1 MRFKEP
7 EVLVDGAGDAR
18 EQVRRTGVAG
28 FARGFD
34 GGADEG
40 TVSRDALDESLQV
53 IFAVLYIGRVFGDL
67 RGGGSAADGAGGDTA
82 ELNGALGEVVG
93 LLVEMVDDFVE
104 KLVEGDKV
112 RALHVPVGVLHLA
125 AEVIRV
131 RQARIQDRDDFFADG
146 FREVVGRRQQRRAFG
161 LFFFCHTPR
170 MRWNRRKI
178 QPVCY
183 HDNVRVQVLF
193 FGLLRDIAGRSE
205 TTLELPAGATAGTVF
220 DHFAGQFPSLL
231 EMKRSV
237 MLARNEEF
245 TAEGTPL
252 ADGDVVALLPPV
264 SGGSGPWIHQ
274 IVTEPLGNFY
284 GLTREPIDVAALAR
298 QLLQPR
304 DGAFVN
310 FEGVVRDNTKGRATK
325 YLDYECYEAMAIKLM
340 AQIGDEITA
349 AHPISRIALVHRLG
363 RMEIG
368 ETSVA
373 VIAFSPHRK
382 PAFDA
387 ALEGINKL
395 KKLVPIWKKEHFVDG
410 EVWVDGEW
418 DESLTR

>member
-1 MRFKEP
+1 MP
-7 EVLVDGAGDAR
+7 GN
-18 EQVRRTGVAG
+18 
-28 FARGFD
+28 
-34 GGADEG
+34 
-40 TVSRDALDESLQV
+40 
-53 IFAVLYIGRVFGDL
+53 
-67 RGGGSAADGAGGDTA
+67 RGG
-82 ELNGALGEVVG
+82 
-93 LLVEMVDDFVE
+93 
-104 KLVEGDKV
+104 
-112 RALHVPVGVLHLA
+112 
-125 AEVIRV
+125 
-131 RQARIQDRDDFFADG
+131 
-146 FREVVGRRQQRRAFG
+146 
-161 LFFFCHTPR
+161 
-170 MRWNRRKI
+170 I

-193 FGLLRDIAGRSE
+193 FGLLRDIAGQAQ
-205 TTLELPAGATAGTVF
+205 TTLELPVGATAGAVF
-220 DHFAGQFPSLL
+220 DHFAAQFPALG

-237 MLARNEEF
+237 MLARNQEF
-245 TAEGTPL
+245 TAAGTLLSEG
-252 ADGDVVALLPPV
+252 DEIALLPPV

-274 IVTEPLGNFY
+274 LVTEPQGNFY
-284 GLTREPIDVAALAR
+284 GLTREPIDGAALAR

-340 AQIGDEITA
+340 AQIGDAIAE

-395 KKLVPIWKKEHFVDG
+395 KKLVPIWKKEYFVDG

-418 DESLTR
+418 DESLTSER

>member
-1 MRFKEP
+1 MRRNR
-7 EVLVDGAGDAR
+7 G
-18 EQVRRTGVAG
+18 RT
-28 FARGFD
+28 
-34 GGADEG
+34 
-40 TVSRDALDESLQV
+40 
-53 IFAVLYIGRVFGDL
+53 
-67 RGGGSAADGAGGDTA
+67 
-82 ELNGALGEVVG
+82 
-93 LLVEMVDDFVE
+93 
-104 KLVEGDKV
+104 
-112 RALHVPVGVLHLA
+112 
-125 AEVIRV
+125 
-131 RQARIQDRDDFFADG
+131 
-146 FREVVGRRQQRRAFG
+146 
-161 LFFFCHTPR
+161 
-170 MRWNRRKI
+170 

-193 FGLLRDIAGRSE
+193 FGLLRDIAGQAQ
-205 TTLELPAGATAGTVF
+205 TTLELPAGATAGAVF
-220 DHFAGQFPSLL
+220 DHFAARFPALG

-237 MLARNEEF
+237 MLARNQEF
-245 TAEGTPL
+245 AAAGTELAEG
-252 ADGDVVALLPPV
+252 DEIALLPPV

-274 IVTEPLGNFY
+274 LVTEPKGNFY
-284 GLTREPIDVAALAR
+284 GLTREPIDAAALAR

-340 AQIGDEITA
+340 AQIGDAIAE

-395 KKLVPIWKKEHFVDG
+395 KKLVPIWKKEYFVDG

-418 DESLTR
+418 DESLRR